1 MGIQQQLLQKLG
13 DSLVL
18 KFQQSIE
25 QTKATG
31 ETMNSIHA
39 VSDAFSVTVYG
50 AKHLGA
56 LEYGR
61 KPSEQDQGGKLYP
74 AILRWVQAK
83 GITDSDGIKSS
94 KYTQEERTAKRI
106 TYFIHKKGTALFYKT
121 DYYGHVKPSQVISG
135 VLEQLNLNSLL
146 KDLTALQIADY
157 SSEVIRELKQL
168 Q

>member
-1 MGIQQQLLQKLG
+1 MTVQQQLLQNLG
-13 DSLVL
+13 DSIVGKL
-18 KFQQSIE
+18 QSSIAF
-25 QTKATG
+25 TKATG
-31 ETMNSIHA
+31 ETINSIHA
-39 VSDAFSVTVYG
+39 VSDEFSVTVFG

-61 KPSEQDQGGKLYP
+61 KPTEQDQGGVLYP

-83 GITDSDGIKSS
+83 GITDDDGIKSS

-121 DYYGHVKPSQVISG
+121 DYYGHVKPSQLISG

-146 KDLTALQIADY
+146 KDLTALQMADY